1 MTLKCRPT
9 TGVYLHNY
17 HVNVCQQNDLE
28 FDTELVR
35 KVLTKFKHGKA
46 ADMFGLSAEHLIFS
60 HPALSVVLARL
71 FSLILL
77 SGYVPRGFKISYTVS
92 IPKTKEFM
100 SKSLSYDDFRGIVI
114 SPIISKVFEYCFF
127 GTELGPYFLRRIV
140 G

>member
-1 MTLKCRPT
+1 M
-9 TGVYLHNY
+9 
-17 HVNVCQQNDLE
+17 CQQNDLE

-71 FSLILL
+71 FRLILL
-77 SGYVPRGFKISYTVS
+77 SGYVPRVFKISYTVS